1 MEVLTKLNLKC
12 TKIGTITG
20 DVILP
25 DVENAENPVKIAAV
39 KDIPVKVYDGNS
51 YYLNGCLENGDG
63 AEFGCLNVGGL
74 GVHGCLNVD
83 GSLCVSG
90 VVTADSLVAESVK
103 FTCSKIGCG
112 VEFASPPIYTGEYVD
127 SETCAYLFESD
138 NFITKCYVD
147 QLNTAVQASL
157 AGKADKGSCLAD
169 YCIGDAYTKSEV
181 DTVLAK
187 KADKST
193 TLEGYGIADA
203 YTKKEVDTE
212 LAEKANSEDVYTK
225 TEVDGCLATKANAAD
240 VYTQE
245 EVTKL
250 LKTKADYS
258 HTHAIASIENL
269 GDKLGCK
276 VETSVFKTHTDLVA
290 TQNTCGHVRLATS
303 MADTCSYAVP
313 TAQMVK
319 GYSDTRYIIGGT
331 INCTTTDEAIAIG
344 YNSKVEA
351 NSIDGVAIGANTCVN
366 GNEAIAIGNGAYTGG
381 CGAISIGCIAN
392 SRGES
397 SIAIGAWSEAYGC
410 AALAIG
416 YCSRANAN
424 GTVAIGC
431 GAIASTDSIYAIAI
445 GMGAKIVCGSC
456 GGITIGGSSLAGNSS
471 VALGYGACATDHS
484 VALGT
489 GAITTG
495 ENSIVLN
502 STAGEKCSAAANT
515 FNVFTGGGVDGFY
528 VDGTKLTDSFACKTH
543 AHAISDVTDL
553 QTTLNGKASSS
564 HTHTIANVSGL
575 QSALDDKLSLG
586 YTAGCQTIKGGI
598 EICGDLRVCGAVT
611 IPGYVQDDEL
621 CSYAKLCQISNF
633 LEKTCTQI
641 GMSACAG
648 DNTSIAIGCGAAS
661 SCSAGV
667 AIGLL
672 ASSSCLSGI
681 AIGAEAEVVCGDG
694 GISIGCGA
702 VSWGSAIALG
712 ANSNGN
718 LYTIA
723 IGNSANARCA
733 NSIVLSSAP
742 GGDSNGTRTF
752 NVFTGGT
759 GTCTDSNACTSTGLT
774 VFDTF
779 YYNGHS
785 LGCVLKSEIPYCS
798 TYSISSSTAS
808 TLDDGR
814 KYIDVDIAKLGT
826 QNSNICT
833 TSAYIEV
840 PVNASVYATT
850 GSGTSYSGSY
860 IYPEITWSGT
870 AASKASCVRLIFD
883 EEMLTENSTVAVK
896 VSGIRNS

>member
-12 TKIGTITG
+12 TKIGTRTG

-90 VVTADSLVAESVK
+90 VVTAERIDAGYANFSCARS
-103 FTCSKIGCG
+103 
-112 VEFASPPIYTGEYVD
+112 VEFSYPPKYTGEYID
-127 SETCAYLFESD
+127 SKTGAAVFNCSD
-138 NFITKCYVD
+138 QFITKCYVD
-147 QLNTAVQASL
+147 VLNTCVYENLDLKANACDVYTKTTVDTKIAE
-157 AGKADKGSCLAD
+157 KADKATTLSGYGID
-169 YCIGDAYTKSEV
+169 NAYTKTEV
-181 DTVLAK
+181 DTAIAT
-187 KADKST
+187 KANKAT
-193 TLEGYGIADA
+193 TLSGYCITDA
-203 YTKKEVDTE
+203 
-212 LAEKANSEDVYTK
+212 YTK
-225 TEVDGCLATKANAAD
+225 TEVDGCFATKANAAD

-245 EVTKL
+245 EVTNL

-269 GDKLGCK
+269 SGKLCEK
-276 VETSVFKTHTDLVA
+276 LDVSSFNTHTALQA
-290 TQNTCGHVRLATS
+290 TATSAGHVRLATS
-303 MADTCSYAVP
+303 MADAGSVAVP

-397 SIAIGAWSEAYGC
+397 SIAIGAWSGAYGC

-416 YCSRANAN
+416 YCSRANAD

-445 GMGAKIVCGSC
+445 GTGAKIVCGSC
-456 GGITIGGSSLAGNSS
+456 GGITIGGSSWAGNSS

-484 VALGT
+484 VALGA

-502 STAGEKCSAAANT
+502 STVEEKRSAAANT
-515 FNVFTGGGVDGFY
+515 FNVFTGGGIEGFY
-528 VDGTKLTDSFACKTH
+528 VDGTRLTDSFACKTH
-543 AHAISDVTDL
+543 MHAISDVTDL

-598 EICGDLRVCGAVT
+598 EICGDLRVCGSVT

-641 GMSACAG
+641 GMSASVSSNTAIAIGCNAQTESDYAIAIGFGADVGSDSKNGIAIGYCTSAGYCSIALGNTSSAGGAGSVSIGSFSCA
-648 DNTSIAIGCGAAS
+648 TETYSIAIGNKAIAAACNSIILNASNGAYS
-661 SCSAGV
+661 SFEKNSFNVWTGNY
-667 AIGLL
+667 INDYPKG
-672 ASSSCLSGI
+672 
-681 AIGAEAEVVCGDG
+681 IGAF
-694 GISIGCGA
+694 
-702 VSWGSAIALG
+702 
-712 ANSNGN
+712 NS
-718 LYTIA
+718 
-723 IGNSANARCA
+723 
-733 NSIVLSSAP
+733 
-742 GGDSNGTRTF
+742 
-752 NVFTGGT
+752 
-759 GTCTDSNACTSTGLT
+759 
-774 VFDTF
+774 F
-779 YYNGHS
+779 YYDGVS
-785 LGCVLKSEIPYCS
+785 LGCAVRAEIPYCS
-798 TYSISSSTAS
+798 TYSISSSATS

-814 KYIDVDIAKLGT
+814 KYIDVDIAKLGA